1 MSGRNRGNTNPS
13 GQRNSNVQNETS
25 LRNSFRF
32 KWTYEQET
40 TLTELYDQAI
50 SMSNYTF
57 KDPTVLGREFVVERF
72 NRAFNL
78 SVKYSFFKN
87 KLDDFKKTYKK
98 WKFLMTSTGITVDPE
113 TSTIYASN
121 EWWKARESVCK
132 ITRSFQRQPPE
143 FWDVMVRCFVLHNVY
158 SQPQQSSRQ
167 RRQQILNE
175 DIEEDNFLDF
185 SDIDGDDT
193 PQNNVHETQ
202 ENEEI
207 YRVNVNADTHPSNE
221 YTQDPTRLPSRR
233 GEERTRRGSSSRGSG
248 RRGSNSNTS
257 GRSSGTNVGSSSRGH
272 RRRQSFE
279 STMQDTIN
287 GYREFQRQSL
297 QQLCPA
303 EQIFL
308 ALELPKFTKF
318 YWACINSLKELIFWR
333 KYFIDIAE
341 SNNED
346 KLQLLEAMTGVSRNN
361 EDVPN
366 QLGSGQLYGSPH
378 SGGLSS
384 GSPSSVV
391 VPVGTHPQTFN
402 NGVRQPY
409 PQQWNIPQNF
419 HHGQHASNSQQ
430 ASSSGTT
437 PSNVQCGF
445 TVGNQVGSPM
455 NNQRKYPEGTTT
467 YTSPRVHQTPSPN
480 IGFTN
485 YFESGSTSQRP
496 RHGGLF
502 NIWGTTEEHNDGH
515 QSGSGDED

>member
-1 MSGRNRGNTNPS
+1 
-13 GQRNSNVQNETS
+13 
-25 LRNSFRF
+25 
-32 KWTYEQET
+32 
-40 TLTELYDQAI
+40 
-50 SMSNYTF
+50 
-57 KDPTVLGREFVVERF
+57 
-72 NRAFNL
+72 
-78 SVKYSFFKN
+78 
-87 KLDDFKKTYKK
+87 
-98 WKFLMTSTGITVDPE
+98 
-113 TSTIYASN
+113 
-121 EWWKARESVCK
+121 
-132 ITRSFQRQPPE
+132 
-143 FWDVMVRCFVLHNVY
+143 
-158 SQPQQSSRQ
+158 
-167 RRQQILNE
+167 
-175 DIEEDNFLDF
+175 
-185 SDIDGDDT
+185 
-193 PQNNVHETQ
+193 
-202 ENEEI
+202 
-207 YRVNVNADTHPSNE
+207 
-221 YTQDPTRLPSRR
+221 
-233 GEERTRRGSSSRGSG
+233 
-248 RRGSNSNTS
+248 
-257 GRSSGTNVGSSSRGH
+257 
-272 RRRQSFE
+272 
-279 STMQDTIN
+279 
-287 GYREFQRQSL
+287 
-297 QQLCPA
+297 
-303 EQIFL
+303 
-308 ALELPKFTKF
+308 
-318 YWACINSLKELIFWR
+318 
-333 KYFIDIAE
+333 
-341 SNNED
+341 
-346 KLQLLEAMTGVSRNN
+346 MTGVSRNN

-384 GSPSSVV
+384 GSPSSVGNSSRGNNFQNWGAPPTTQQWDTLPNVNIGEHHQMFNIGGHHQMLNHGVHLQV